1 MKIAILGFSG
11 SGKSTLASFLSKRYQ
26 LPLLH
31 LDRVQFERDWKERDS
46 DEGRAIVQEFLDTHD
61 SWVIDGNYSKFY
73 KERRLEEA
81 DEIVLLLFNRF
92 SSLQR
97 ALKRYIKNRGNT
109 RADIADGCIEKID
122 LEFILWILK
131 NGRTKDKREG
141 YENILKKY
149 PEKTVVL
156 KNQKELNSYYKKN
169 QRS

>member
-92 SSLQR
+92 SSP
-97 ALKRYIKNRGNT
+97 
-109 RADIADGCIEKID
+109 
-122 LEFILWILK
+122 W
-131 NGRTKDKREG
+131 
-141 YENILKKY
+141 
-149 PEKTVVL
+149 
-156 KNQKELNSYYKKN
+156 
-169 QRS
+169 